1 MSEENIDTDLPF
13 TGGAQ
18 TFLEHIM
25 CTEYLLAKGY
35 LMSELEELPAQ
46 VSENLMA
53 EACRF
58 AARRLSGF
66 GFVERY
72 RFRLSFSLN

>member
-1 MSEENIDTDLPF
+1 MFKKSINLNWLLP
-13 TGGAQ
+13 GVSQ

-35 LMSELEELPAQ
+35 LMSELEKLPSQ
-46 VSENLMA
+46 VAKKLVA

-66 GFVERY
+66 GFIERY
-72 RFRLSFSLN
+72 QFRLLFSLS